1 MRMPASPVGSARP
14 GGGARPGGDARPGSR
29 ARREL
34 GGADL
39 RDHLARHLAG
49 LEAALPFLAEV
60 EPVHDVRVRARRL
73 RSLLRSHRAFL
84 PPGVG
89 DGRVRAILDDLRW
102 LGRVV
107 GAVRDVDVM
116 AEHLAL
122 VEVDEYLR
130 LGWLSDLQ
138 TERAAAL
145 ARASR
150 RLAGPRVARLVKRL
164 HRVIDSRG
172 WSVAAK
178 PTTDAVL
185 PGQRRRVLELA
196 ERALALPARGP
207 EEVEAW
213 HDVRKAAKELRYA
226 AEAFTASDPG
236 ATRWAGAGR
245 SLQTVLGRQLDRER
259 VASWL
264 DAFALLH
271 ETDPALASGSLA
283 RATVER
289 RLASRRNDRGRQAAV
304 GRVRDLA

>member
-1 MRMPASPVGSARP
+1 MRMPARPVGSARP
-14 GGGARPGGDARPGSR
+14 EGARPGG
-29 ARREL
+29 

-84 PPGVG
+84 PAGVG
-89 DGRVRAILDDLRW
+89 DRRVRAILDDLRW

-122 VEVDEYLR
+122 VEVDEDLR
-130 LGWLSDLQ
+130 LAWLSDLQ

-145 ARASR
+145 ARATR
-150 RLAGPRVARLVKRL
+150 RLAGSRVTRLVKRL
-164 HRVIDSRG
+164 RKVVVARG
-172 WSVAAK
+172 WSAAAV
-178 PTTDAVL
+178 PTTDSVL
-185 PGQRRRVLELA
+185 PGQRLRVLELA

-236 ATRWAGAGR
+236 ATRWASAGR
-245 SLQTVLGRQLDRER
+245 NLQTVLGRQLDRER

-264 DAFALLH
+264 DAFAAHH
-271 ETDPALASGSLA
+271 EPDPAVASGSRA
-283 RATVER
+283 RAKVER
-289 RLASRRNDRGRQAAV
+289 RLASRRNDRARQVAV
-304 GRVRDLA
+304 ARVRDLV